1 MRARTQ
7 RDDYR
12 HSRPLYQHGPAMSL
26 LNKRRGPRQVP
37 GIVGQGK
44 VALGQ
49 GRVALGQGRF
59 TAICI
64 LVVLA
69 LFHAAVASADTTIQV
84 EALTSTP
91 TESRDVPVP
100 TATTPAP
107 VAQESI
113 LQQATLTPTPE
124 APSTPTPEASATAP
138 APTLVVSKPTAGTPT
153 PSASPSETAH
163 LATQVSD
170 CVISVGGTASSEV
183 FVLLRDV
190 QPGVDGFHLSLRF
203 DPQVVRI
210 VDADGN
216 AANGTQIAPAA
227 FVNGPPKVTEN
238 QVDNVAG
245 KVSLTVLQNEGTPVH
260 GTSSWHKVATLN
272 WAGQRQGNSV
282 VAIGSA
288 SHFMTPAG
296 KEFAPDAVHDG
307 TVFAR
312 APGQILGA
320 VRLQGREEKGSAV
333 VTSALAAARIDQV
346 RTDLDGRFALTT
358 SHGEGFYTLIASA
371 PGCLSAESDRPIKLT
386 VGSVIDLGEVTLYGG
401 DATGDNRIDIRDLSY
416 VAWHFDSGDAK
427 ADLNGDGQVD
437 ILDLSLV
444 AGNFG
449 RVGPTV
455 WRVPATH

>member
-37 GIVGQGK
+37 GIVSQGKVALGQGK
-44 VALGQ
+44 VALGQGRVALGQ

-69 LFHAAVASADTTIQV
+69 LFHAAVASADATIQV
-84 EALTSTP
+84 DALTSTP
-91 TESRDVPVP
+91 TESRNVPVP
-100 TATTPAP
+100 AATTPAP

-163 LATQVSD
+163 LAIQVSD

-227 FVNGPPKVTEN
+227 FVNGPPKVIEN

-245 KVSLTVLQNEGTPVH
+245 NVSLTVLQNGGTPVH

-296 KEFAPDAVHDG
+296 KELHRMQYTMAPCLRALRVKSWAQSGCKGARRRAAPWSPVHWQP
-307 TVFAR
+307 R
-312 APGQILGA
+312 A
-320 VRLQGREEKGSAV
+320 
-333 VTSALAAARIDQV
+333 
-346 RTDLDGRFALTT
+346 
-358 SHGEGFYTLIASA
+358 
-371 PGCLSAESDRPIKLT
+371 
-386 VGSVIDLGEVTLYGG
+386 
-401 DATGDNRIDIRDLSY
+401 
-416 VAWHFDSGDAK
+416 
-427 ADLNGDGQVD
+427 
-437 ILDLSLV
+437 
-444 AGNFG
+444 
-449 RVGPTV
+449 
-455 WRVPATH
+455 